1 MEYRQ
6 LPHGSEHEQF
16 SVLGL
21 GLGGIGQTPADE
33 IEAIIRKAID
43 HGINFFDM
51 CTAGATYAP
60 FGRAIAGQREKVFL
74 QVHFGAVYD
83 ENGEYGWC
91 RDFETIKKAF
101 LWELE
106 TLRTDYVD
114 FGFLHCVD
122 EDEDFDKLCEIGVLD
137 YLKDLKAQGVVRHIG
152 FSSHTPA
159 VANRILDTGLIDMMM
174 FSIAKLISFLNEF
187 NKGIADEEK
196 RAKYRQK
203 FISNEA
209 FRNQELEYILLLTD
223 RYISFDKPQML
234 AKLYLSYLDDEIIWQ
249 EFTMYAEVVDRFL
262 MLDCNTLTGDAEKI
276 IVPRNIGGESVL
288 RLVALGLMT
297 EITETSA
304 FVRGNNGNIGLSM
317 EGLKKATS
325 RNRTY
330 KRTEFGEKLAN
341 ILR

>member
-1 MEYRQ
+1 ME
-6 LPHGSEHEQF
+6 EQSLSISF
-16 SVLGL
+16 SDSLTEEVSGIAGEYVELGL
-21 GLGGIGQTPADE
+21 DALVEDGLFKDIP
-33 IEAIIRKAID
+33 IVS
-43 HGINFFDM
+43 
-51 CTAGATYAP
+51 TA
-60 FGRAIAGQREKVFL
+60 V
-74 QVHFGAVYD
+74 AVY
-83 ENGEYGWC
+83 
-91 RDFETIKKAF
+91 R
-101 LWELE
+101 
-106 TLRTDYVD
+106 
-114 FGFLHCVD
+114 
-122 EDEDFDKLCEIGVLD
+122 IG
-137 YLKDLKAQGVVRHIG
+137 KSIRERH
-152 FSSHTPA
+152 H
-159 VANRILDTGLIDMMM
+159 
-174 FSIAKLISFLNEF
+174 IAKLISFLNEF

-203 FISNEA
+203 FISNET

-249 EFTMYAEVVDRFL
+249 EFTMYAEVIDRFL

>member
-1 MEYRQ
+1 ME
-6 LPHGSEHEQF
+6 EQSLSISF
-16 SVLGL
+16 SDSLTEEVSGIAGEYVELGL
-21 GLGGIGQTPADE
+21 DALVEDGLFKDIP
-33 IEAIIRKAID
+33 IVS
-43 HGINFFDM
+43 
-51 CTAGATYAP
+51 TA
-60 FGRAIAGQREKVFL
+60 V
-74 QVHFGAVYD
+74 AVY
-83 ENGEYGWC
+83 
-91 RDFETIKKAF
+91 R
-101 LWELE
+101 
-106 TLRTDYVD
+106 
-114 FGFLHCVD
+114 
-122 EDEDFDKLCEIGVLD
+122 IG
-137 YLKDLKAQGVVRHIG
+137 KSIRERH
-152 FSSHTPA
+152 H
-159 VANRILDTGLIDMMM
+159 
-174 FSIAKLISFLNEF
+174 IAKLISFLNEF

-249 EFTMYAEVVDRFL
+249 EFTMYAEVIDRFL

-288 RLVALGLMT
+288 RLVALGLMI

-341 ILR
+341 ILRSRCHKLNIASIYITTPWIDIDPGLQFFDEFICFLHKADAQSDIFNNTIVSSGCHTFKLLINRSRKNLSAQTLDVLFSKAKKKRLDIPNVPFSLYIIFVIGQSGVNFSNPTSI

>member
-1 MEYRQ
+1 ME
-6 LPHGSEHEQF
+6 EQSLSISF
-16 SVLGL
+16 SDSLTEEVSGIAGEYVELGL
-21 GLGGIGQTPADE
+21 DALVEDGLFKDIP
-33 IEAIIRKAID
+33 IVS
-43 HGINFFDM
+43 
-51 CTAGATYAP
+51 TA
-60 FGRAIAGQREKVFL
+60 V
-74 QVHFGAVYD
+74 AVY
-83 ENGEYGWC
+83 
-91 RDFETIKKAF
+91 R
-101 LWELE
+101 
-106 TLRTDYVD
+106 
-114 FGFLHCVD
+114 
-122 EDEDFDKLCEIGVLD
+122 IG
-137 YLKDLKAQGVVRHIG
+137 KSIRERH
-152 FSSHTPA
+152 H
-159 VANRILDTGLIDMMM
+159 
-174 FSIAKLISFLNEF
+174 IAKLISFLNEF

-203 FISNEA
+203 FISNET